1 MNVHLNILF
10 FRFQMSY
17 EVGRTATVEQLNQAT
32 RRYIAAAIDWI
43 DALFSFANLMTVHEK
58 VNASLLYNGSI

>member
-1 MNVHLNILF
+1 
-10 FRFQMSY
+10 MSY